1 MKRSNLYR
9 YIAVLISAIMLLSLF
24 ACDIEGGQETTAP
37 ETQLETEKPTEEMTS
52 DIAKDTAESAKAE
65 TESQEETTFAES
77 ESATEPA
84 TEESASETLTETES
98 VTETETE
105 TEPQGPAEPLCEKC
119 EFKTV
124 KGIPTCKVCGY
135 IAPCRGVHGYTADEN
150 GHWKPAC
157 EHCGKA
163 SGKAQDHEYTEKIDD
178 AGDAWVYAFRCS
190 ICKYIAYE
198 QYVPYEIT
206 SFYSAGELSGID
218 TDKTFSGEF
227 RFEMGT
233 GFSAYTMSGGG
244 SGTIKISDGDDSD
257 MESGRYLVMKVRLP
271 ASQSGFTASISS
283 VCAAGAYTMAFSD
296 LRPGWVTVI
305 ADMTKAVS
313 TDKYGAKLGYV
324 IDENEEYYLA
334 SLKINGRV
342 QAGESFDIAYVMI
355 CDTIEEANSF
365 AAEEKQIYTYTDIV
379 NEEPTYLKRPCTDK
393 DGNEIIHTFESD
405 ENGHTVAEACY
416 QCGLRQTSGE
426 PHTFTQMR
434 VNGELTYACSICEY
448 LQYGY
453 ALNKYIS
460 AEEINKNALV
470 YYKVDRELKT
480 EEELAFTRFK
490 GKGQTAQVIFARNN
504 WATTGGSAEA
514 MAQIAAAF
522 PVGRGDLL
530 VIRMRTNNPETKI
543 RMMLSGIAGKEK
555 EVIIPTSYATV
566 ISAPEAE
573 TVEYGW
579 TTYVID
585 LPRAIPDVYVPDEN
599 GEYKLHNFY
608 FQMGA
613 GDKGEDYSTD
623 VYYDINFAAFV
634 DSWDEIKRLVPDE
647 TVVKVNATNNGTI
660 VKTQEQEC
668 VGEHSFG
675 ENVEG
680 NVYTYLC
687 VNCGK
692 PVKTVTLPSFV
703 KKYISGYEAARN
715 AVVYALSGTRD
726 FLLEGEDQVFG
737 RVSNHAEIWWMRSQ
751 NDYALGSTGA
761 ALDGKV
767 FDVGEAK
774 YFVLRLRTDN
784 NAKNM
789 EFYISTTGK
798 NGTPRTDEE
807 VTDKKPITVPT
818 TSGSIVFATPIN
830 ASTVGEWTTYVFDL
844 EALIPEHY
852 VKDAETGHY
861 LIDTFGIAYSKD
873 YNADIDFMAFVEGG
887 WEEIDA
893 LTSDE
898 TVVYTTHYKNKT
910 YSVMNTATGKCAG
923 EHSYLY
929 TGAEQADGTVTY
941 TYACGGCGDLLYSKT
956 VPASVTKF
964 FSGEDVAFGATTY
977 AAGKGTKEIGVG
989 DDGVFYGR
997 VGDHG
1002 EIWWMRHQQDF
1013 TGGTGNQLNNKFIEV
1028 GAAKY
1033 LVVRVKSSDASKY
1046 FQFYMSTT
1054 GKNGEGYV
1062 KNPDGTEVKPTTTGY
1077 ASLIAPMA
1085 AAATTDEWITFVF
1098 DLEEIFSDYYVK
1110 DAESGE
1116 YILDTF
1122 GIAYASGYTADVEY
1136 IAFVEGDIGEVCK
1149 LVDDE
1154 TFVYVT
1160 HAKDKTY
1167 EVRDGVTGAVVAE
1180 Q

>member
-1 MKRSNLYR
+1 
-9 YIAVLISAIMLLSLF
+9 
-24 ACDIEGGQETTAP
+24 
-37 ETQLETEKPTEEMTS
+37 
-52 DIAKDTAESAKAE
+52 
-65 TESQEETTFAES
+65 
-77 ESATEPA
+77 
-84 TEESASETLTETES
+84 
-98 VTETETE
+98 
-105 TEPQGPAEPLCEKC
+105 
-119 EFKTV
+119 
-124 KGIPTCKVCGY
+124 
-135 IAPCRGVHGYTADEN
+135 
-150 GHWKPAC
+150 
-157 EHCGKA
+157 
-163 SGKAQDHEYTEKIDD
+163 
-178 AGDAWVYAFRCS
+178 
-190 ICKYIAYE
+190 
-198 QYVPYEIT
+198 
-206 SFYSAGELSGID
+206 
-218 TDKTFSGEF
+218 
-227 RFEMGT
+227 
-233 GFSAYTMSGGG
+233 
-244 SGTIKISDGDDSD
+244 
-257 MESGRYLVMKVRLP
+257 
-271 ASQSGFTASISS
+271 
-283 VCAAGAYTMAFSD
+283 
-296 LRPGWVTVI
+296 
-305 ADMTKAVS
+305 
-313 TDKYGAKLGYV
+313 
-324 IDENEEYYLA
+324 
-334 SLKINGRV
+334 
-342 QAGESFDIAYVMI
+342 
-355 CDTIEEANSF
+355 
-365 AAEEKQIYTYTDIV
+365 
-379 NEEPTYLKRPCTDK
+379 
-393 DGNEIIHTFESD
+393 
-405 ENGHTVAEACY
+405 
-416 QCGLRQTSGE
+416 
-426 PHTFTQMR
+426 
-434 VNGELTYACSICEY
+434 
-448 LQYGY
+448 
-453 ALNKYIS
+453 
-460 AEEINKNALV
+460 
-470 YYKVDRELKT
+470 
-480 EEELAFTRFK
+480 
-490 GKGQTAQVIFARNN
+490 
-504 WATTGGSAEA
+504 
-514 MAQIAAAF
+514 
-522 PVGRGDLL
+522 
-530 VIRMRTNNPETKI
+530 
-543 RMMLSGIAGKEK
+543 MMLSGIAGKEK

-566 ISAPEAE
+566 ISEPDAE

-726 FLLEGEDQVFG
+726 FLLEGEDHVFG
-737 RVSNHAEIWWMRSQ
+737 RVSNHAEIWWMRDQ
-751 NDYALGSTGA
+751 KDYALGSTGA
-761 ALDGKV
+761 SLDGKV

-887 WEEIDA
+887 WDEIDA

-910 YSVMNTATGKCAG
+910 YSVMDAATGKCAG

-929 TGAEQADGTVTY
+929 TGADQADGTVTY
-941 TYACGGCGDLLYSKT
+941 TYACGGCGDLLYSKN

-997 VGDHG
+997 VGEHG

-1013 TGGTGNQLNNKFIEV
+1013 TGGTGGQLNNKFIEV

-1110 DAESGE
+1110 DAESDQ

-1122 GIAYASGYTADVEY
+1122 AIAYANGYTADVEY
-1136 IAFVEGDIGEVCK
+1136 MAFVEGEIGEVCR

-1160 HAKDKTY
+1160 HAKNKTY
-1167 EVRDGVTGAVVAE
+1167 EVRDGETGAVVAE